1 MKYPSVNYKTPLLSL
16 LTVSLISACGG
27 GGGGSTDPVTPPVQ
41 VTPPVSLADYA
52 GEASGISLS
61 SVDSLLQ
68 LSFLAHNTL
77 FTTAHINANR
87 KGSCINGG
95 IYEQTLTDNDDNSV
109 ISAGDQVT
117 VTYRECYLD
126 SLNGSTDGSVRYSV
140 TAFNEQSDYDITI
153 DASSL
158 TVDDNVNLVGSLHVD
173 YQREETQSVM
183 TLSTPTGIDVDI
195 NGETI
200 ISLSNLQIVKREEF
214 SEAQYSVSVDG
225 DIRDEALNG
234 TYSLSQVTPFSGYF
248 DEFPNEGELTIST
261 GGTESV
267 TIEANFVENSPLFDV
282 KYKDDFFSMYWN
294 DAIEGAITGINGQ
307 ITQYIAEFRSDNFT
321 SVSVLNQNTL
331 SNFGLKDSYQL
342 VFSRPVESIVADY
355 GEMSFQSESWP
366 YDEVTASV
374 EINGALVTITPEE
387 SLMADSF
394 YGLSS
399 FLVTSTNQQS
409 FNMYVPSVQT
419 RDDIIPVVTSQ
430 THLYRFNDTP
440 RLSAEDTGNNTNGEL
455 TYQWQELSDSGVVF
469 ETPNAA
475 STTFTVPETADSEL
489 TIEVVIT
496 SEYGYSVNEKMVLE
510 YVDPF
515 GTILSFDSPE
525 GDFVGGGEQRL
536 FTENEG
542 VFTFISHEDA
552 PHYLSVDYQTDDWW
566 TVDLAAPTDEVLGVG
581 VYEGATRWPFQSPTG
596 PGLDFSGASRGCN
609 RLSGRFEI
617 LELSYG
623 ESGNVES
630 LAVDFEQNCEETM
643 PTLRG
648 LVRHNS
654 SVPLNQ

>member
-1 MKYPSVNYKTPLLSL
+1 MKYASINYKTPLLSL
-16 LTVSLISACGG
+16 LTLSLISACGG
-27 GGGGSTDPVTPPVQ
+27 GGGGSDPVTPPVQ
-41 VTPPVSLADYA
+41 VTPPVSLAGYA
-52 GEASGISLS
+52 DAASGISLS
-61 SVDSLLQ
+61 SVDSLVQ
-68 LSFLAHNTL
+68 ISFLAHNTL
-77 FTTAHINANR
+77 FTTAHISANR
-87 KGSCINGG
+87 EGSCFNGG
-95 IYEQTLTDNDDNSV
+95 VYEQTLTDNDDNSV

-117 VTYRECYLD
+117 VTYRECYSD
-126 SLNGSTDGSVRYSV
+126 NLNSVAEGTVRYDV
-140 TAFNEQSDYDITI
+140 TALNEQSDYDITI

-158 TVDDNVNLVGSLHVD
+158 TVDESINLVGSLRVN

-183 TLSTPTGIDVDI
+183 TVTTSTGIDVDI
-195 NGETI
+195 NGDTI
-200 ISLSNLQIVKREEF
+200 ITLSNMEIVKREDF
-214 SEAQYSVSVDG
+214 AEAQYSVSVDG

-248 DEFPNEGELTIST
+248 DEFPNEGEMTIST
-261 GGTESV
+261 SGTESITV
-267 TIEANFVENSPLFDV
+267 TANFVEDSALYDV
-282 KYKDDFFSMYWN
+282 EYKDDSFSLSW
-294 DAIEGAITGINGQ
+294 DSTIDGAITGLNAQ
-307 ITQYIAEFRSDNFT
+307 RSSYIYEFRSDNFDL
-321 SVSVLNQNTL
+321 VSVLDTNTL
-331 SNFGLKDSYQL
+331 TNYGLNDSYQL
-342 VFSRPVESIVADY
+342 VFSRPVESFVASY
-355 GEMSFQSESWP
+355 GEMAFQAEDWP
-366 YDEVTASV
+366 FDKVLASV

-387 SLMADSF
+387 SLMADT
-394 YGLSS
+394 YYDVSS
-399 FLVTSTNQQS
+399 FIVTSFNQH
-409 FNMYVPSVQT
+409 NYDMYVPSVQT

-440 RLSAEDTGNNTNGEL
+440 TLSAGDTGNNTNGEL

-496 SEYGYSVNEKMVLE
+496 SEYGYSVNEKVVLE

-542 VFTFISHEDA
+542 VFTFISPEDA
-552 PHYLSVDYQTDDWW
+552 PNYLSVDYQTDDWW
-566 TVDLAAPTDEVLGVG
+566 TLDLAAPTDEVLGVG

-617 LELSYG
+617 LELSYD
-623 ESGNVES
+623 ESGNVET
-630 LAVDFEQNCEETM
+630 LAVNFEQNCEETM
-643 PTLRG
+643 PTLKG

>member
-1 MKYPSVNYKTPLLSL
+1 M
-16 LTVSLISACGG
+16 
-27 GGGGSTDPVTPPVQ
+27 
-41 VTPPVSLADYA
+41 
-52 GEASGISLS
+52 
-61 SVDSLLQ
+61 
-68 LSFLAHNTL
+68 
-77 FTTAHINANR
+77 
-87 KGSCINGG
+87 
-95 IYEQTLTDNDDNSV
+95 
-109 ISAGDQVT
+109 
-117 VTYRECYLD
+117 
-126 SLNGSTDGSVRYSV
+126 
-140 TAFNEQSDYDITI
+140 
-153 DASSL
+153 
-158 TVDDNVNLVGSLHVD
+158 
-173 YQREETQSVM
+173 
-183 TLSTPTGIDVDI
+183 
-195 NGETI
+195 
-200 ISLSNLQIVKREEF
+200 
-214 SEAQYSVSVDG
+214 
-225 DIRDEALNG
+225 
-234 TYSLSQVTPFSGYF
+234 SQVTPFSGYF

-455 TYQWQELSDSGVVF
+455 T
-469 ETPNAA
+469 
-475 STTFTVPETADSEL
+475 
-489 TIEVVIT
+489 
-496 SEYGYSVNEKMVLE
+496 
-510 YVDPF
+510 
-515 GTILSFDSPE
+515 
-525 GDFVGGGEQRL
+525 
-536 FTENEG
+536 
-542 VFTFISHEDA
+542 
-552 PHYLSVDYQTDDWW
+552 
-566 TVDLAAPTDEVLGVG
+566 
-581 VYEGATRWPFQSPTG
+581 
-596 PGLDFSGASRGCN
+596 
-609 RLSGRFEI
+609 
-617 LELSYG
+617 
-623 ESGNVES
+623 
-630 LAVDFEQNCEETM
+630 
-643 PTLRG
+643 
-648 LVRHNS
+648 
-654 SVPLNQ
+654 